1 MLSMTSLN
9 TLVSHKSVQNLRSS
23 KLTNRFSDQTIQRFD
38 ATIAALF
45 FGHTHQDEFEIA
57 YSTPASPTADTAV
70 MVSYIAPALTPTSGN
85 PTFRVYSV
93 DPVTF
98 AVLDYT
104 VYYTN
109 ISSPTYQSG
118 PTWERLYS
126 VKETYGSLIDPP
138 VTDVSAELTPAF
150 WHDLTVL
157 FENDD
162 DVYQAWYARRG
173 RYYSDATCTGD
184 CKIESICQLRA
195 SQSQYNC
202 GTVSPGINFKR
213 DLNTKSSA
221 HSECEGSAAIPILGA
236 ITGDGLT
243 LFQSALIAKMGEDF
257 FNTTVPSNYTVA
269 GWSA

>member
-1 MLSMTSLN
+1 M
-9 TLVSHKSVQNLRSS
+9 
-23 KLTNRFSDQTIQRFD
+23 
-38 ATIAALF
+38 
-45 FGHTHQDEFEIA
+45 DEFEIA
-57 YSTPASPTADTAV
+57 YSTPAAPTAATAV

-104 VYYTN
+104 VYYTD
-109 ISSPTYQSG
+109 ITSPTYQSG
-118 PTWERLYS
+118 PTWEVLYS
-126 VKETYGSLIDPP
+126 VKETYGSLVTPP
-138 VTDVSAELTPAF
+138 VTDPSAELTPAF

-162 DVYQAWYARRG
+162 AVYQAWYARRG
-173 RYYSDATCTGD
+173 RDYSDATCTGS
-184 CKIESICQLRA
+184 CKTTSICKLRA

-213 DLNTKSSA
+213 DSTTASSA

-236 ITGDGLT
+236 ITNDGITT
-243 LFQSALIAKMGEDF
+243 LQNALVAKLGEAF
-257 FNTTVPSNYTVA
+257 LNMTVPDNYTVD